1 MTQTRVN
8 RQWIYKQRPQNA
20 VGLEHFEMREGA
32 VPKSGGRP
40 ASGARAGRF
49 GLAEATRLDEDG
61 YLPAVLAAGRGDGL
75 LRSCRGARVA

>member
-32 VPKSGGRP
+32 VPKAGGA
-40 ASGARAGRF
+40 ASFWCACWS
-49 GLAEATRLDEDG
+49 
-61 YLPAVLAAGRGDGL
+61 
-75 LRSCRGARVA
+75 LRSRRGNAPG